1 MPAGIRTLRFAEH
14 VVPGVFWGLAAWSSY
29 AVMEFIFSSVGYR
42 LTRPYAVFTGWH
54 WRLTVL
60 VLAGYL
66 LTGLAAGSLAGL
78 AVSIARMDQRAVQ
91 PAASIGLLLALIL
104 NAAAAGIDFSSAVQA
119 GAAFLFLLLSAL
131 ELHDSRWRGKVG
143 WVADPWMVSLAWLG
157 IGYAL
162 TLVKGG
168 LSSQLD
174 RRITFAAAAMAVVIA
189 AALAGATFVGQRWG
203 HHAIR
208 VRHATCATGL
218 LLLAASFLLSLD
230 GARVAAAQS
239 GGFPTSQRPNLVLIV
254 MDTVR
259 ADHLSLYGYSRNT
272 TPRLKQLAADAV
284 VYRNAI
290 SASDITLTSHASI
303 FTGMYPSWHNAF
315 SQPPGATY
323 GRELSAQTPTLAEL
337 LRKQGYETL
346 GVAANLYL
354 RADFGLE
361 RGFDTFRIP
370 RPVPM
375 LADDNR
381 TMLRYPLRR
390 ALAWVTETAQFDRL
404 FAFGEEVNRELF
416 TALDNRSRP
425 AAPFFAFV
433 NYMDAHYPYAPPDP
447 YDRMFPGKRPRI
459 TQEHLGE
466 DIDAIARGERPQ
478 PWYREHCESQYDGGI
493 AYVDAQIGH
502 VVDWLKQHNAYE
514 QTMIVVTSD
523 HGEAF
528 GEKHRTGHANSP
540 YQNLLH
546 TALLVKFPAS
556 KKKGMETQPV
566 SLTDI
571 APTVL
576 AASGTTAPPTMQG
589 VDLAAAN
596 HASRPIYAETFQ
608 NPVAHSPDC
617 PAGCVTKV
625 LIDWPFKYVDNRT
638 SRRQELYDLSQEP
651 QENHNLLA
659 TQPELA
665 RRLAN
670 RLQSWASRSPVQSNE
685 IKKVNPGIA
694 DTLRGNGY
702 VAR

>member
-1 MPAGIRTLRFAEH
+1 MEWIFTS
-14 VVPGVFWGLAAWSSY
+14 LA
-29 AVMEFIFSSVGYR
+29 YR

-66 LTGLAAGSLAGL
+66 VTGLAVGALAGL
-78 AVSIARMDQRAVQ
+78 AVGLARRDPRAVE
-91 PAASIGLLLALIL
+91 PAAAITLLLALIL
-104 NAAAAGIDFSSAVQA
+104 NAVAVGGIGVSSAVQI
-119 GAAFLFLLLSAL
+119 GAALVLLLLLLAQWR
-131 ELHDSRWRGKVG
+131 DPRWQATLG
-143 WVADPWMVSLAWLG
+143 WIANPWILSLVWLG
-157 IGYAL
+157 TGYSFTIVNA
-162 TLVKGG
+162 G
-168 LSSQLD
+168 LGSQLG
-174 RRITFAAAAMAVVIA
+174 RRMDLAA
-189 AALAGATFVGQRWG
+189 AALAAAMILALAGALFIGRQWR
-203 HHAIR
+203 HYSMLL
-208 VRHATCATGL
+208 RHATCSASL
-218 LLLAASFLLSLD
+218 LLLVTCWVLSFD
-230 GARVAAAQS
+230 GGRVASAQS
-239 GGFPTSQRPNLVLIV
+239 GAFPASKHPNLLLIV

-259 ADHLSLYGYSRNT
+259 ADHLSLNGYARDT
-272 TPRLKQLAADAV
+272 TPRLKELAADAM

-303 FTGMYPSWHNAF
+303 FTGMYPSWHNAY
-315 SQPPGATY
+315 SLPPAAVY
-323 GRELSAQTPTLAEL
+323 GRELSAKTPTLAEL
-337 LRKQGYETL
+337 LRREGYETV

-354 RADFGLE
+354 RADFGLD

-375 LADDNR
+375 LADDDR

-416 TALDNRSRP
+416 AALDNRKRQP
-425 AAPFFAFV
+425 APLFAFV
-433 NYMDAHYPYAPPDP
+433 NYMDAHYPYAPPAP

-466 DIDAIARGERPQ
+466 DIDAIARGQEPQ
-478 PWYREHCESQYDGGI
+478 PWYRDHCESQYDGGI
-493 AYVDAQIGH
+493 AYIDAQIGRI
-502 VVDWLKQHNAYE
+502 VDWLKLHNAYE

-546 TALLVKFPAS
+546 TALLVKYPGS
-556 KKKGMETQPV
+556 TRKGIETQPV

-571 APTVL
+571 APTAL
-576 AASGTTAPPTMQG
+576 AALGITPPVTMQG
-589 VDLAAAN
+589 VDLAIAN
-596 HASRPIYAETFQ
+596 SRPIYAETFQ

-617 PAGCVTKV
+617 PEGCVTKV
-625 LIDWPFKYVDNRT
+625 LLEWPYKYVDNRT
-638 SRRQELYDLSQEP
+638 NRRQELYDLSQDP
-651 QENHNLLA
+651 QENHNLFA
-659 TQPELA
+659 TQSELA
-665 RRLAN
+665 GRLAN
-670 RLQSWASRSPVQSNE
+670 HLQAWTNHLPNQSTE